1 MSSINESLR
10 TIQQN
15 ADKMFKEHT
24 WVNTDIIEHLPT
36 LYKYAKEC
44 TSIIECG
51 VRNCVSSYPLIK
63 GLLENSGINK
73 KMVSVD
79 VYKSEGMKHFEGLA
93 KQLINFEFFEGS
105 DLIYPIKGTY
115 DLVFID
121 TLHVCGQLRRELKK
135 YAPHTAKYIIMHDT
149 TVDEFV
155 GEVIRNN
162 WDANKISKENGFTLK
177 ETLEGLWPAI
187 MEFLEENKNWH
198 IKERFKNNNGLT
210 ILERIGNIEIKD
222 ESKIK
227 VVEEPKIQVVEETK
241 IQVVEEPKIKV
252 VEEPKIQVVEE
263 IEVKIEEEP
272 KIQVVKEIKLEPKIE
287 VVEETKDEPKLLQTL
302 QDGDIKETSVPAIL
316 KFSDIKK
323 ASVKNISR
331 IIEVMSSN
339 DCKNTAILTLGG
351 LSTVFTEITS
361 TLQRQ
366 LIDEGIL
373 CKVVKDRSEIGNSET
388 LYIIFNAHQEITP
401 IPDNLKYVI
410 FNYEQAGSNYIKYPE
425 YITKMKKG
433 VALFDYSYYNKDI
446 LEKLTGREVDVIPF
460 SYHKSLTVLE
470 PNINN
475 KEDVDV
481 LFYGCMNAN
490 RKIYADI
497 LKNTKYNVKFVTN
510 YTLFGDMLHAEWK
523 KTKIVLNLHYYT
535 KPSVLE
541 LSRILPLISNHK
553 LVFSERSDDVSAD
566 KRFEEMVVFITP
578 ETIIAELDKYL
589 GDDNLRTTQVEK
601 AFNLLKSEI

>member
-44 TSIIECG
+44 SSIIECG
-51 VRNCVSSYPLIK
+51 VRNCVSSYPLIN

-73 KMVSVD
+73 KMVSID

-93 KQLINFEFFEGS
+93 KQLIKFEFFEGS

-115 DLVFID
+115 DMVFID
-121 TLHVCGQLRRELKK
+121 TLHVAGQLRRELKK
-135 YAPHTAKYIIMHDT
+135 YAPHTVKYIIMHDT

-187 MEFLEENKNWH
+187 MEFLEENKNWR

-210 ILERIGNIEIKD
+210 ILERIGDIETK
-222 ESKIK
+222 
-227 VVEEPKIQVVEETK
+227 EEPKIQVVEEPK
-241 IQVVEEPKIKV
+241 IQVI
-252 VEEPKIQVVEE
+252 EEPKIQVVEE
-263 IEVKIEEEP
+263 FKVEVAE
-272 KIQVVKEIKLEPKIE
+272 EIKE
-287 VVEETKDEPKLLQTL
+287 EPKLLQTL
-302 QDGDIKETSVPAIL
+302 QDGDIKESDIPKIL

-323 ASVKNISR
+323 ASIKNISR
-331 IIEVMSSN
+331 IVEVMSSN
-339 DCKNTAILTLGG
+339 DCKNIAIITLGG

-366 LIDEGIL
+366 LIEEGIL
-373 CKVVKDRSEIGNSET
+373 CKIVKDRAEIGNPET
-388 LYIIFNAHQEITP
+388 LHIIFNAHQEITP

-433 VALFDYSYYNKDI
+433 LALFDYSYYNKDI
-446 LEKLTGREVDVIPF
+446 LEKITGKEVDVIPF

-475 KEDVDV
+475 NEDIDV

-490 RKIYADI
+490 RKLYADL
-497 LKNTKYNVKFVTN
+497 LKTTKYTVKFVTN
-510 YTLFGDMLHAEWK
+510 YTLFGEALHAEWK
-523 KTKIVLNLHYYT
+523 KAKIVLNLHYYVN
-535 KPSVLE
+535 PSVLE
-541 LSRILPLISNHK
+541 LSRVLPLIANHK
-553 LVFSERSDDVSAD
+553 LVFSERSDDALAD

-578 ETIIAELDKYL
+578 GTIIAELDKYL
-589 GDDNLRTTQVEK
+589 GDDKLRTTQVEK
-601 AFNLLKSEI
+601 AFNLLRSEI